1 MPKIIDG
8 EKEAYL
14 IAIAC
19 SETPTGRAKWTL
31 QMLADKMVELEYVE
45 KISRETIRKTLKK
58 MN

>member
-1 MPKIIDG
+1 MGKR
-8 EKEAYL
+8 KQNL

>member
-1 MPKIIDG
+1 MR
-8 EKEAYL
+8 
-14 IAIAC
+14 IAA
-19 SETPTGRAKWTL
+19 TGRAKWTL